1 MAEPQL
7 LLLDEPASGLSESE
21 MDALGSRI
29 RGLTDRMSVLLV
41 EHHMDLVMS
50 VCDRLV
56 VLNFGQVIAE
66 GTPALIRADP
76 DVATAYL
83 GDPVHEDGPPAGQ
96 AGPTM
101 LEVRDLSVSF
111 GAVQALRSVSFDA
124 EPGAVTAVLG
134 ANGAGKT
141 TLLRTISGL
150 VKPLDGS
157 VRFDGDPLV
166 GRHVESIARL
176 GVAHVPE
183 GRGVIE
189 ELTVEENLRL
199 ATLWCLRKSERQ
211 GAIAEILELF
221 PRLKPFRRRSAS
233 TLSGGERQML
243 VLGRALISRPRLLL
257 LDEPSLGLAPLVTAQ
272 LMALLREQT
281 EGKDITVV
289 LVEQNARSALSVS
302 HHAVILN
309 LGQVVVSD
317 DAATVAADDAL
328 RHHYLGF

>member
-1 MAEPQL
+1 M
-7 LLLDEPASGLSESE
+7 
-21 MDALGSRI
+21 
-29 RGLTDRMSVLLV
+29 
-41 EHHMDLVMS
+41 
-50 VCDRLV
+50 
-56 VLNFGQVIAE
+56 
-66 GTPALIRADP
+66 
-76 DVATAYL
+76 
-83 GDPVHEDGPPAGQ
+83 
-96 AGPTM
+96 TM

-150 VKPLDGS
+150 VKPKNGKIT
-157 VRFDGDPLV
+157 FDGTDLT
-166 GRHVESIARL
+166 GRSVE
-176 GVAHVPE
+176 GVARMGVSHVPE

-199 ATLWCLRKSERQ
+199 ATLWSLPRRQ
-211 GAIAEILELF
+211 RSASIDQILELF
-221 PRLKPFRRRSAS
+221 PRLQLFRKRQAS
-233 TLSGGERQML
+233 LLSGGERQML

-272 LMALLREQT
+272 LMGLLREQT
-281 EGKDITVV
+281 EGTDLTVV

-302 HHAVILN
+302 RRAVILN

-317 DAATVAADDAL
+317 DAAVVAEDDAL